1 MANNIFEKWNNAVDT
16 AKLAEEVKEQ
26 AKSNGKTHEDVPF
39 GTYEVKIDKMEL
51 KESSKGDPMVS
62 VWFKVLSGEHKDR
75 FIFMNQ
81 VILKP
86 FQIHIM
92 NEFLRSLD
100 SGLDVDFLDYAQY
113 NDLILDIHEN
123 IDGSAEYLLEYSETE
138 KGYSRFEILEV
149 YDA

>member
-1 MANNIFEKWNNAVDT
+1 MANIFEKWNNAVDT
-16 AKLAEEVKEQ
+16 KKLAEEVKEQ
-26 AKSNGKTHEDVPF
+26 AKNNGNTHEDVPF
-39 GTYEVKIDKMEL
+39 GNYEVKIDKMEL

-62 VWFKVLSGEHKDR
+62 VWFKIIKGEHKDR
-75 FIFMNQ
+75 LIFMNQ

-100 SGLDVDFLDYAQY
+100 SGIDVDFLDYAQY
-113 NDLILDIHEN
+113 NDLILDIHEA